1 MKKSGI
7 KNLASIAGF
16 AFALLIG
23 TFGSLHA
30 QNETKTTSLTSK
42 SSVRIIDAKKINP
55 TTVEIEFSNQQK
67 MLLDF
72 YGNNIFRLFQDNSG
86 KGLRDPQAQPEA
98 KILLDNPRKQ
108 LAKLDVTDRN
118 NILTLS
124 TNAVQVDFDKNTTC
138 FTIKNLLTNREVVK
152 STAPEIFDKSTVS
165 ITLSES
171 PEEYF

>member
-23 TFGSLHA
+23 TFGDLHA

-55 TTVEIEFSNQQK
+55 TTVEIEFSICKK

-86 KGLRDPQAQPEA
+86 KGLRDPRALSRNKNPARQSP
-98 KILLDNPRKQ
+98 KI
-108 LAKLDVTDRN
+108 
-118 NILTLS
+118 
-124 TNAVQVDFDKNTTC
+124 TC
-138 FTIKNLLTNREVVK
+138 
-152 STAPEIFDKSTVS
+152 
-165 ITLSES
+165 
-171 PEEYF
+171 